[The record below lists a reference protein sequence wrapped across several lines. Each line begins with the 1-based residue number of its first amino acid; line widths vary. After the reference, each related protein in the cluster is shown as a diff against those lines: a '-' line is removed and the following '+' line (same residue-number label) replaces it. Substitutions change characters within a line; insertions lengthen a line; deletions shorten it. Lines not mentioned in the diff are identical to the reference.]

1 MDTQEYETIM
11 VDLEDGSQ
19 GEFAIVDR
27 FDYKEKHY
35 VVVAQVVDDTV
46 SEEGLFIY
54 QAEEEEESIT
64 ITKITADIYAKV
76 AEYYMS
82 LE

>member
-11 VDLEDGSQ
+11 VELEDGSE

-27 FDYKEKHY
+27 FEYKDKKY
-35 VVVAQVVDDTV
+35 VVVAQVIEDTV

-54 QAEEEEESIT
+54 QAEEEGDSIT
-64 ITKITADIYAKV
+64 ITKITADIYKKV